1 MITLND
7 FHGRRP
13 VDSKVKGEIRATET
27 SPASDQRTSKSL
39 RFVVTGPGALEVLE
53 WAVQRLRSGD
63 PAVGFVV
70 EHDETHN
77 RFAAKALRQSSSAS

>member
-13 VDSKVKGEIRATET
+13 VDSKVKADCVTET
-27 SPASDQRTSKSL
+27 SPASDERTSKSL

-53 WAVQRLRSGD
+53 WAVQRLRLGD

-77 RFAAKALRQSSSAS
+77 RFAAKALRRSSSAI